1 MREGGIIT
9 KRIATLRKAAGLSQ
23 AALAERAGITQGMV
37 SMMEDGSRTPSLTVA
52 KGIAEALNT
61 TIDELL
67 KEDTD
72 EPLPDD

>member
-1 MREGGIIT
+1 M
-9 KRIATLRKAAGLSQ
+9 SQ

-37 SMMEDGSRTPSLTVA
+37 SMMEDGSRTPSLAVA

-67 KEDTD
+67 KEEDD
-72 EPLPDD
+72 EVPDDPADG